1 MKPITIIGGGLAGL
15 SLGIALRRR
24 SVPVTV
30 IETGTYPRHK
40 VCGEFISGRGRETL
54 CQLGLLDQLRDAG
67 VIEARTAAFVMPGTR
82 ATPVRRLRE
91 SALCL
96 SRFELDRLLANFF
109 SDLGGELRENTRW
122 RSAETVCEGQV
133 RASGRRPQAQE
144 GGWRW
149 YGLKAHARNVGLR
162 ADLEMHIVR
171 NGYVGLCRLKNG
183 KVNICG
189 LFRRP
194 GRQPDREAE
203 GDGAA
208 PAPARTQPAALRP
221 LLGSPGTAFHQRA
234 AAAHFDESSI
244 CSVAGL
250 SLRPHRAADLNEC
263 AIGDALTMTPPV
275 TGNGMSMAFESAE
288 LATGPLAAYS
298 RGELSWQ
305 AAQRQVAS
313 ACDVTFQT
321 RLAWA
326 AKLQSMMFCHSLQGL
341 LGPLLV
347 RSGLFWH
354 IMFKKTR

>member
-1 MKPITIIGGGLAGL
+1 MKAITIIGGGLAGL
-15 SLGIALRRR
+15 TLGIALRRR

-30 IETGTYPRHK
+30 IETGRYPRHK

-54 CQLGLLDQLRDAG
+54 CRLGLLDQLRDAG
-67 VIEARTAAFVMPGTR
+67 AVEARTASFVVPGTGT
-82 ATPVRRLRE
+82 TPVRWLRE

-96 SRFELDRLLANFF
+96 SRFELDRLLANCF

-122 RSAETVCEGQV
+122 RIDEPLSEGHV
-133 RASGRRPQAQE
+133 RATGRRPQAQE

-149 YGLKAHARNVGLR
+149 YGLKVHAHNVELR
-162 ADLEMHIVR
+162 ADLEMHVVR
-171 NGYVGLCRLKNG
+171 NGYVGLCRLKDG
-183 KVNICG
+183 EVNICG

-194 GRQPDREAE
+194 GRQPDGEAE
-203 GDGAA
+203 VDPTGSAG
-208 PAPARTQPAALRP
+208 TQTKKTALRQ
-221 LLGSPGTAFHQRA
+221 LLGSAGTVLHQILARA
-234 AAAHFDESSI
+234 EFDERSF

-250 SLRPHRAADLNEC
+250 SLHPRRAADVNEC

-288 LATGPLAAYS
+288 LATEPLAAYS
-298 RGELSWQ
+298 RGEHSWQ
-305 AAQRQVAS
+305 AAQRQAAS
-313 ACDVTFQT
+313 ACDAKFQT